1 MERCEKCHG
10 YYGEPKIVNVG
21 EKCCFTITT
30 SDGRSFN
37 HRAVTGK
44 LLLIKDD
51 GYAGYTVTYR
61 NKVYH
66 ADLIAHPDDPSP
78 ITLTF
83 IGYCKC
89 SHPQPPTGE

>member
-1 MERCEKCHG
+1 MERCKECKG
-10 YYGEPKIVNVG
+10 YYGEPKPVAVG

-51 GYAGYTVTYR
+51 GYAGYTINYR

-78 ITLTF
+78 IILAFSGRCACTA
-83 IGYCKC
+83 K
-89 SHPQPPTGE
+89 